1 MKAGH
6 AHFSLPARFF
16 HWLMAPLI
24 VAMLFIGVG
33 MVATVSRLHLTL
45 IAIHRPLG
53 IAIFVLVVLR
63 LIVRITH
70 RPPPLPNDMPG
81 WQRCVAH
88 GSHWLLYL
96 LLFAM
101 PLVGWSMLSAGGF
114 PVHMFPGLD
123 LPPIVSQNPRLYAF
137 LRGAHTWL
145 AMLLFVT
152 FLGHLAAAMFHG
164 LIRRDGVFSSM
175 ARGNHAEPAVERRG

>member
-6 AHFSLPARFF
+6 ANFSLLARFF
-16 HWLMAPLI
+16 HWLMAPLV
-24 VAMLFIGVG
+24 VAMLFIGVA
-33 MVATVSRLHLTL
+33 MVATVSPLHLTL

-53 IAIFVLVVLR
+53 IAILVLVVLR

-70 RPPPLPNDMPG
+70 RAPPLPSDMPG
-81 WQRCVAH
+81 WQRRAAQA
-88 GSHWLLYL
+88 SHWALYA

-101 PLVGWSMLSAGGF
+101 PLVGWSMLSAGGY
-114 PVHMFPGLD
+114 PVHMFPGFD
-123 LPPIVSQNPRLYAF
+123 LPPVVAQNPQLYAF

-152 FLGHLAAAMFHG
+152 FIAHMAAAMFHG

-175 ARGNHAEPAVERRG
+175 TRGNRAASAVERRG

>member
-6 AHFSLPARFF
+6 PHFSLPARFF
-16 HWLMAPLI
+16 HWLMAPLV

-45 IAIHRPLG
+45 IALHRPLG
-53 IAIFVLVVLR
+53 IAILVLVVLR

-70 RPPPLPNDMPG
+70 RPPPLPGDMPG
-81 WQRCVAH
+81 WQRCIAH

-101 PLVGWSMLSAGGF
+101 PLIGWSMLSAGGY
-114 PVHMFPGLD
+114 PIHMFAGFD
-123 LPPIVSQNPRLYAF
+123 LPPIVPQSPHLYAF

-145 AMLLFVT
+145 AMLLFVS

-175 ARGNHAEPAVERRG
+175 VRGNRGGPAVERRG